1 MYEQTEKT
9 LSGITNSSIC
19 DVINLEKVKFT
30 STQMNGATLSL
41 GNMFFENKDIKEIVV
56 EDSVGKV
63 IPG

>member
-9 LSGITNSSIC
+9 LSDITNSSIC

-30 STQMNGATLSL
+30 STKVDDATLSL
-41 GNMFFENKDIKEIVV
+41 GDMFFENKVIKEIVV